1 MNKKIA
7 VHRSNY
13 KILFRRRLE
22 ANEEKAARSQ
32 GHCSDSSRSSS
43 MGNNSSPDSQSPSP
57 PTTSSNGGSDSTNI
71 SNGECSYESKKYS
84 SPKHERRSYWKKRYH
99 NKDDMDEEYGGP
111 DKKSPRMSAKS
122 PERQPRTA
130 VVPSG
135 GNEATNRTE
144 TIKHGLIQPES
155 NSVVND
161 QERE

>member
-1 MNKKIA
+1 M
-7 VHRSNY
+7 
-13 KILFRRRLE
+13 E

-32 GHCSDSSRSSS
+32 GHSSDSSRSSS

-99 NKDDMDEEYGGP
+99 NKDDIDEEYGP

-155 NSVVND
+155 NTVVND